1 MWLPVLDDMAD
12 IWKAEIEHWR
22 NIKKTDDGSEKIVNL
37 DEDCTRG

>member
-22 NIKKTDDGSEKIVNL
+22 NIKKTDGSEKIVNL